1 MSMKFGFPCSVCFC
15 LLSLADDGPS
25 EILADALRL
34 VSEADTLYELLM
46 DEPTSDVRI
55 QQFIATV
62 PRAESKVVLGATVGR
77 GLSVFSGTKEG

>member
-1 MSMKFGFPCSVCFC
+1 

-25 EILADALRL
+25 EILADAVRL

-62 PRAESKVVLGATVGR
+62 PRAESKVGTALGAAVGR
-77 GLSVFSGTKEG
+77 GLSVFTRTKEG